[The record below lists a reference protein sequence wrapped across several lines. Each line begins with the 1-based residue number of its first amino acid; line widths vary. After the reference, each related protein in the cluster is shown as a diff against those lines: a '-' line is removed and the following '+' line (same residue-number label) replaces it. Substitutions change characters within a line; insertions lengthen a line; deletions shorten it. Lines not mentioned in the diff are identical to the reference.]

1 MADLGADGA
10 SMGPVGAVLVAL
22 PSALGSTAPVQ
33 RLAGFGRLHAL
44 WDQLLPAPSC
54 RCAEPMALGT
64 TDLRTLL
71 AASQTLLKQWRHEPA
86 LQLGIDLLADASRPQ
101 AAELDAAARIARRD
115 QS

>member
-10 SMGPVGAVLVAL
+10 SIGPVGAVLVAL

-54 RCAEPMALGT
+54 RCAEPMALPSSNFT
-64 TDLRTLL
+64 TANSVS
-71 AASQTLLKQWRHEPA
+71 AASTVLSTVQVSLDSW
-86 LQLGIDLLADASRPQ
+86 SRTAR
-101 AAELDAAARIARRD
+101 AA
-115 QS
+115 